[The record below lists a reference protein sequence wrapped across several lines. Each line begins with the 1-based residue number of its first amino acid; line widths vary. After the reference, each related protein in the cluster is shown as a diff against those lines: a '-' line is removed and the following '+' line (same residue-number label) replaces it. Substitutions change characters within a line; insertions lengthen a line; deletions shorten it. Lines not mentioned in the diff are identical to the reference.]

1 MKEDLP
7 ATGVTSG
14 LTPKQ
19 HFLVKI
25 QVPISV
31 LTDKKR
37 PKDFDL
43 KEKKKKKDEKES
55 KRPLVVYN
63 QVIISGFFWKF

>member
-31 LTDKKR
+31 LTEKKR

-43 KEKKKKKDEKES
+43 KEKKKKDEKES
-55 KRPLVVYN
+55 KGPLVVYN
-63 QVIISGFFWKF
+63 QVIISGFFRKF